1 MGVSEN
7 VTTIT
12 KALKAA
18 CKDAGRKG
26 DEVALMAVSKL
37 QPDDRIEE
45 ALACGIRLFGEN
57 RVQDAQ
63 TRWEERRKAYPDL
76 RLHLIGS
83 LQTNKVKEAVAL
95 FDCIESV
102 DRESLV
108 KELAK
113 EMKAQGRHLPCLVQV
128 NTGEEEQKGGVS
140 PHGLKA
146 LLELCRAEGLNITG
160 LMCIPPHDLHPGLHF
175 ALLRKLATQYGLATL
190 SMGMSADLRE
200 AILAGS
206 TQVRVGSGL
215 FGERSTG

>member
-1 MGVSEN
+1 M
-7 VTTIT
+7 TIT
-12 KALKAA
+12 ENLAALTKDLKAA
-18 CKDAGRKG
+18 CKDAGRKAT
-26 DEVALMAVSKL
+26 EVKLMAVSKL
-37 QPDDRIEE
+37 QPDERVEE
-45 ALACGIRLFGEN
+45 ALACGVRLFGEN

-63 TRWEERRKAYPDL
+63 SRWEERRKAYPDL

-102 DRESLV
+102 DRPSLV

-113 EMKAQGRHLPCLVQV
+113 EMKAQGRNLPCLIQV
-128 NTGEEEQKGGVS
+128 NTGEEEQKGGVA
-140 PHGLKA
+140 PHELEA
-146 LLELCRAEGLNITG
+146 LLELCRAEGLNVTG

-175 ALLRKLATQYGLATL
+175 ALLHKFATKYKLETL
-190 SMGMSADLRE
+190 SMGMSGDYRE

-215 FGERSTG
+215 FGERPTG